1 MRRLAARRSDSNLNS
16 AAGGISSS
24 SSLSSDHLLP
34 SNNSNGGSSSS
45 LSSSSSPSRA
55 SIRKE
60 NNNDDD
66 AAAKSRHSYWW
77 EQLRIR
83 TSNHN
88 NNRLLLLLSSIF
100 TQLKHIAHTNLLK
113 FKHYLQT
120 IDPVYAAIIC
130 IFIFVTLITLLV
142 LEIILLLGP
151 RGSIIGGLYG
161 RLTDQYI
168 KDYTRYQTMS
178 KWKSQLMNEL
188 QLSHVVY
195 SADQNMDGAYLV
207 DERWVPLGNTLSSR
221 PNYAVVEML
230 LREKERRLRLGEMI
244 YNSVVMA
251 ADDAEEAVD
260 NDVAGGCSSSRQ
272 LLPEVVLQLQTN
284 DGKQQQ
290 QQTTKLLPYWLT
302 NAISKLNH
310 DNGNGNGAIKTITLD
325 HSDIDPTSNNLK
337 DQLLQQV
344 ELYYSAKE
352 KSATIITST
361 TIKGGRNE
369 PPVIPQ
375 SILNCPNFIRSKGKN
390 NYYAIRSDPTLHCL
404 GYFLGGIQ
412 LGDDDQILHQARS
425 HITSILSTSS
435 SLSSSSSCQQSKI
448 GYTVLSNKS
457 TPSNQVRKSSS
468 VWSDVSTIL
477 SAFPSNHP
485 AYLCLP
491 PLQPKSVGI
500 SPYNTANEE
509 LSFQS
514 TFVNKLLT
522 SYESKRRESREDSN
536 HHDDNGESI
545 IQGVATLSCEFHAFT
560 TTATNCCNQ
569 VSVTMFD
576 STDDGE
582 SIEKYL
588 KNHDR
593 KRGNQHHLV
602 FTFVDNS
609 EKEEKEQSL
618 LDQQV
623 SVSISE
629 RNQRFSSTKKKMHYK
644 ESIQKKMRRK
654 SWGCEPGWWCNRCLQ
669 ASMYGS
675 FSKCSFLCGKCAPDF
690 ICNEREKETQVDV
703 DVKVTGM
710 NLSATDTADTK
721 KRHHHQRIPR
731 IIHQTYFEDLTK
743 ERFPQ
748 LVRLQN
754 TWKAAGWEYR
764 FYSDDT
770 AREYIGEN
778 YPERFV
784 SVFDALLPGAYKADF
799 FRYLVLFKEGGIY
812 ADVDVMLDA
821 NLDQFI
827 TPDLAFFVPIDS
839 VGGYADQN
847 FCLWNGLIGS
857 APAHPILAKAIEW
870 MVNLVSSRG
879 DLYDMERA
887 VCEVSGMDSMENW
900 KIRAEPGLMLSGP
913 CALGVA
919 ANRALGKE
927 PLSKFVPDLTKQ
939 SSTADAATRIRHLES
954 DDAIGDVMIM
964 VVSQVTMLMYVYLVC
979 CLILFIS
986 FHMPL
991 LFQADKNDLGSFR
1004 FSDPERNIFF
1014 ASTDMPGLG
1023 KAPLVYK
1030 EGGGGSIRSTKKKKV
1045 RPHYSTCSHGDAL
1058 WGTHDVYADNLVSPD
1073 RVKIHI
1079 RYE

>member
-1 MRRLAARRSDSNLNS
+1 
-16 AAGGISSS
+16 
-24 SSLSSDHLLP
+24 LLP
-34 SNNSNGGSSSS
+34 G
-45 LSSSSSPSRA
+45 
-55 SIRKE
+55 
-60 NNNDDD
+60 
-66 AAAKSRHSYWW
+66 
-77 EQLRIR
+77 
-83 TSNHN
+83 
-88 NNRLLLLLSSIF
+88 
-100 TQLKHIAHTNLLK
+100 
-113 FKHYLQT
+113 
-120 IDPVYAAIIC
+120 
-130 IFIFVTLITLLV
+130 
-142 LEIILLLGP
+142 
-151 RGSIIGGLYG
+151 
-161 RLTDQYI
+161 
-168 KDYTRYQTMS
+168 
-178 KWKSQLMNEL
+178 
-188 QLSHVVY
+188 
-195 SADQNMDGAYLV
+195 
-207 DERWVPLGNTLSSR
+207 
-221 PNYAVVEML
+221 
-230 LREKERRLRLGEMI
+230 
-244 YNSVVMA
+244 
-251 ADDAEEAVD
+251 
-260 NDVAGGCSSSRQ
+260 
-272 LLPEVVLQLQTN
+272 VVLQLQTN
-284 DGKQQQ
+284 DGQQQQ

-310 DNGNGNGAIKTITLD
+310 DNGNGIGAIKTVTLD
-325 HSDIDPTSNNLK
+325 HSDIDPISNLK

-344 ELYYSAKE
+344 ELYHSASSSKE
-352 KSATIITST
+352 KSATTITST
-361 TIKGGRNE
+361 TIKDRRNKST
-369 PPVIPQ
+369 VIPQ

-390 NYYAIRSDPTLHCL
+390 NYYAIRTDPTLHCL

-435 SLSSSSSCQQSKI
+435 SLSSSSSCHHQSKI

-457 TPSNQVRKSSS
+457 TPSNQVRKTSS
-468 VWSDVSTIL
+468 VWSEVSTIL

-491 PLQPKSVGI
+491 PLQPKTVGI

-522 SYESKRRESREDSN
+522 SYESKRRESREGPN
-536 HHDDNGESI
+536 HHHDNGESI
-545 IQGVATLSCEFHAFT
+545 ILGVATLSCEFHDFIT
-560 TTATNCCNQ
+560 TTNDGPNCCNQ

-588 KNHDR
+588 KNDNR

-609 EKEEKEQSL
+609 EKEEKEQSVL
-618 LDQQV
+618 EKTSTHQQV

-629 RNQRFSSTKKKMHYK
+629 RSQRFSRTKKKMQYK

-675 FSKCSFLCGKCAPDF
+675 FSKCKLCGKCAPDF
-690 ICNEREKETQVDV
+690 ICNEREKETQIDV

-710 NLSATDTADTK
+710 NLSAADAK
-721 KRHHHQRIPR
+721 RRHHHQRIPR

-784 SVFDALLPGAYKADF
+784 SVFDALLPGAYKADL

-812 ADVDVMLDA
+812 ADIDVMLDA

-857 APAHPILAKAIEW
+857 APAHPVLANAIEW

-919 ANRALGKE
+919 ANRALGKD

-939 SSTADAATRIRHLES
+939 SSTVDAASRTRHLES

-964 VVSQVTMLMYVYLVC
+964 VVSQVTMFMYV
-979 CLILFIS
+979 
-986 FHMPL
+986 
-991 LFQADKNDLGSFR
+991 
-1004 FSDPERNIFF
+1004 
-1014 ASTDMPGLG
+1014 
-1023 KAPLVYK
+1023 
-1030 EGGGGSIRSTKKKKV
+1030 
-1045 RPHYSTCSHGDAL
+1045 
-1058 WGTHDVYADNLVSPD
+1058 
-1073 RVKIHI
+1073 
-1079 RYE
+1079 

>member
-1 MRRLAARRSDSNLNS
+1 MRRLVARRSDSNLNS
-16 AAGGISSS
+16 AAGGIGLS
-24 SSLSSDHLLP
+24 SSLSSDHLLS
-34 SNNSNGGSSSS
+34 SNNGNNGGSSSS
-45 LSSSSSPSRA
+45 LSPSRA

-60 NNNDDD
+60 NNNDD

-83 TSNHN
+83 NSNHNN
-88 NNRLLLLLSSIF
+88 NNRLLLLLSSLF
-100 TQLKHIAHTNLLK
+100 TQLKHILHTNLLK
-113 FKHYLQT
+113 FKHYLQS

-151 RGSIIGGLYG
+151 RGSIIGGLFG

-168 KDYTRYQTMS
+168 KDYTRYLTMS
-178 KWKSQLMNEL
+178 KWKYQLMNEL

-207 DERWVPLGNTLSSR
+207 DERWTPLGNTLSSR

-230 LREKERRLRLGEMI
+230 LREKERRLKLGEMI

-251 ADDAEEAVD
+251 ADADAAVD
-260 NDVAGGCSSSRQ
+260 NENDGCSSSKQ

-310 DNGNGNGAIKTITLD
+310 DNGNGNGVIKTVMLD
-325 HSDIDPTSNNLK
+325 HSDIDLTSNLN

-344 ELYYSAKE
+344 ELYLSASSSKE
-352 KSATIITST
+352 KSATITST
-361 TIKGGRNE
+361 STKRGRNK
-369 PPVIPQ
+369 PTVIPQ

-390 NYYAIRSDPTLHCL
+390 YYYATRTDPTLHCL

-425 HITSILSTSS
+425 HITSILSTS
-435 SLSSSSSCQQSKI
+435 LPSSCQQSKI

-457 TPSNQVRKSSS
+457 TPSNQVRKTSS
-468 VWSDVSTIL
+468 VWSEVSTIL

-509 LSFQS
+509 LTFQS

-522 SYESKRRESREDSN
+522 SYESKRRESREGSN
-536 HHDDNGESI
+536 HHHDNGESI
-545 IQGVATLSCEFHAFT
+545 IQGVATLSCEFHDFTT

-588 KNHDR
+588 KNDNR

-609 EKEEKEQSL
+609 ENEEKEQSAL
-618 LDQQV
+618 EKSSTHQQV
-623 SVSISE
+623 SVTISE
-629 RNQRFSSTKKKMHYK
+629 RSQRFSSTKKKLHYK

-690 ICNEREKETQVDV
+690 ICNEREKETQIDV

-721 KRHHHQRIPR
+721 KRQHHQRIPR

-812 ADVDVMLDA
+812 ADIDVMLDA

-857 APAHPILAKAIEW
+857 APAHPILANAIEW

-939 SSTADAATRIRHLES
+939 SSTVDAASRIRRLES

-964 VVSQVTMLMYVYLVC
+964 VVSQPQ
-979 CLILFIS
+979 CLCMFIC
-986 FHMPL
+986 FV
-991 LFQADKNDLGSFR
+991 A
-1004 FSDPERNIFF
+1004 
-1014 ASTDMPGLG
+1014 
-1023 KAPLVYK
+1023 
-1030 EGGGGSIRSTKKKKV
+1030 
-1045 RPHYSTCSHGDAL
+1045 
-1058 WGTHDVYADNLVSPD
+1058 
-1073 RVKIHI
+1073 
-1079 RYE
+1079 